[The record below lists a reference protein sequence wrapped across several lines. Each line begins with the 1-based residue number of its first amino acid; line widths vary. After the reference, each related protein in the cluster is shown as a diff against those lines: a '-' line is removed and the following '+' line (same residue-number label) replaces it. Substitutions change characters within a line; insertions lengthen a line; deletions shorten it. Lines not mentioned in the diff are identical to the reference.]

1 MLHYCLPWLAA
12 FCCAA
17 VSGPAAGKE
26 SPEEPAVTVSLDG
39 WRTNLQEAG
48 PFSKASRSF
57 SMDLKVRE
65 TSSSWKVAY
74 GGESGSELAL
84 TDSEGS
90 SPAKTNCRYN
100 DSRSY
105 QQSNI
110 AGTIFL
116 STPAWLPSEKARW
129 VEVKGEVPL
138 VIYSSPAVSES
149 VTLKMTVKDF
159 SVPLVLKNAGLDGGD
174 VKVKLKG
181 H

>member
-90 SPAKTNCRYN
+90 SPAKTNCHYS

-110 AGTIFL
+110 AGTIF
-116 STPAWLPSEKARW
+116 
-129 VEVKGEVPL
+129 
-138 VIYSSPAVSES
+138 
-149 VTLKMTVKDF
+149 
-159 SVPLVLKNAGLDGGD
+159 
-174 VKVKLKG
+174 
-181 H
+181 

>member
-1 MLHYCLPWLAA
+1 MAAVSFHLVPFCERVMLKKYPYPLPMLHYCLPWLAA

-84 TDSEGS
+84 TDYE
-90 SPAKTNCRYN
+90 
-100 DSRSY
+100 
-105 QQSNI
+105 
-110 AGTIFL
+110 
-116 STPAWLPSEKARW
+116 
-129 VEVKGEVPL
+129 
-138 VIYSSPAVSES
+138 
-149 VTLKMTVKDF
+149 
-159 SVPLVLKNAGLDGGD
+159 
-174 VKVKLKG
+174 
-181 H
+181 